1 MEQGVLAES
10 GVTGRMADRFDSAA
24 FEAFYVSTAP
34 SLAAYIRRV
43 CGDASAAEDILQEA
57 FCRFLRLRHEGMNE
71 ARMRGYLYRAATTII
86 YDLWRRRKVAERKM
100 PIVPDHVIADPSV
113 SIDVTRALDE
123 LAPRERALVWL
134 AYVEGASHAE
144 IGIALGLSV
153 LSVRVLL
160 FRARAKLARLLRKE
174 EGK

>member
-10 GVTGRMADRFDSAA
+10 GVTGRMVDRFDSAA
-24 FEAFYVSTAP
+24 FEAFYASTAP

-71 ARMRGYLYRAATTII
+71 ARMRSYLYRTATTII
-86 YDLWRRRKVAERKM
+86 YDQWRRRKVAERKT
-100 PIVPDHVIADPSV
+100 PDVPDRLLADPSEH
-113 SIDVTRALDE
+113 IDVIRALDE
-123 LAPRERALVWL
+123 LAPRDRALVWL

-144 IGIALGLSV
+144 IGVALGLSV

-160 FRARAKLARLLRKE
+160 YRARAKLARILRQE
-174 EGK
+174 VGK